1 MIRTKGELAF
11 DIFNVVLMFLIIIIT
26 LYPFWFTIVC
36 SFSKVVAG
44 NLITL
49 LPKQFSTTAYS
60 LLLDYDLIWITYRN
74 TIVRCIVGTSLSVFF
89 TAMTAYPLSKREMPF
104 QGVLTNFILITMLF
118 GGGLIP
124 SYILVKDLHMLNTIW
139 ALVIPNMLGAYNIFI
154 VRNFFRSI
162 PSSLEESARI
172 DGANWFYIWIRIV
185 VPLAKPVIATI
196 ALWSLVG
203 HWNAWFDA
211 LIYIR
216 ESTRTVVQV
225 ILRKITIE
233 NSSMDVNAI
242 MAKMSNKD
250 QSPGG
255 ETLEAAITVITIV
268 PMLVIYPFLQKYF
281 VKGIMV
287 GSIKG

>member
-1 MIRTKGELAF
+1 MIGPRELAF

-44 NLITL
+44 NGITL
-49 LPKQFSTTAYS
+49 WPKQFSTTAYS